1 MRGSRPAPGPAC
13 ALTLYHPQ
21 ELGNLRRLVCLD
33 VSENRLEALPTELG
47 GLALLTD
54 LLLSQ
59 NLLQRLP
66 DGIGQS
72 CWAPRWP

>member
-1 MRGSRPAPGPAC
+1 M
-13 ALTLYHPQ
+13 
-21 ELGNLRRLVCLD
+21 
-33 VSENRLEALPTELG
+33 ELG

-66 DGIGQS
+66 EGIGQ
-72 CWAPRWP
+72 CAQRVLGTPTHQWPCEVPKSGLG

>member
-1 MRGSRPAPGPAC
+1 M
-13 ALTLYHPQ
+13 
-21 ELGNLRRLVCLD
+21 
-33 VSENRLEALPTELG
+33 ELG

-66 DGIGQS
+66 EGIGQ
-72 CWAPRWP
+72 CAQRAPGNCSLSSMTL

>member
-1 MRGSRPAPGPAC
+1 M
-13 ALTLYHPQ
+13 
-21 ELGNLRRLVCLD
+21 
-33 VSENRLEALPTELG
+33 ELG

-66 DGIGQS
+66 EGIGQCAQGPWELYALIHDLMRCQAES
-72 CWAPRWP
+72 

>member
-1 MRGSRPAPGPAC
+1 
-13 ALTLYHPQ
+13 
-21 ELGNLRRLVCLD
+21 VCLD
-33 VSENRLEALPTELG
+33 VSENRLEELPVELG

-66 DGIGQS
+66 DGIGQCTERLGAAHWVCEGGGS
-72 CWAPRWP
+72 WVRA

>member
-1 MRGSRPAPGPAC
+1 M
-13 ALTLYHPQ
+13 
-21 ELGNLRRLVCLD
+21 
-33 VSENRLEALPTELG
+33 SENRLEELPVELG

-66 DGIGQS
+66 EGIGQ
-72 CWAPRWP
+72 CAQRVLGTPTHQWPCEVPKSGLG

>member
-1 MRGSRPAPGPAC
+1 M
-13 ALTLYHPQ
+13 
-21 ELGNLRRLVCLD
+21 
-33 VSENRLEALPTELG
+33 ELG

-66 DGIGQS
+66 EGIGQCAQRVPGTATIIS
-72 CWAPRWP
+72 GLSRCQRGAWVRT